1 MTQRWAEVDLGAI
14 RHNLQHVAAL
24 QPAGTAVI
32 AVVKADAYGHGVL
45 PVARA
50 ALQGGAWGLAVSTLA
65 EAAQLVSLCPRERIL
80 ALGGL
85 TPADATA
92 AAALGCAVMCHRLD
106 LAEALAAAAAE
117 RHAHL
122 PVHLKVDTGMGRLGC
137 LPAEAVELART
148 ITAARS
154 LTLAGTFTHF
164 ASSESDEAL
173 TREQHRR
180 FQAIL
185 DDLAA
190 AGIDPGLR
198 HASNSGG
205 ALRHP
210 DLALD
215 AVRIGIALY
224 GCEHPELLPALAL
237 RAAVTHVKTIQP
249 GDSVGYGATWRAER
263 PTRVA
268 TVSLGYADGVHR
280 ARSNRGFALFGG
292 RRAPL
297 IGRVSMDA
305 TTFDVTEAGEV
316 AVGDAAT
323 FIGAD
328 GGERITAEEVGEW
341 SGTIS
346 YEVLTSIG
354 NRVERRHRE

>member
-1 MTQRWAEVDLGAI
+1 MTHRWAEVDLGAI
-14 RHNLQHVAAL
+14 RHNVQHVASL
-24 QPAGTAVI
+24 QAPGTAVI

-50 ALQGGAWGLAVSTLA
+50 ALQAGAWALAVSTLD
-65 EAAQLVSLCPRERIL
+65 EAAQLVTLCPRDRIL

-85 TPADATA
+85 TPADATG

-106 LAEALAAAAAE
+106 LARALASAAAE
-117 RHAHL
+117 RRARL

-137 LPAEAVELART
+137 APEEAVELARA
-148 ITAARS
+148 IAGARW
-154 LTLAGTFTHF
+154 LALAGTFTHF

-180 FQAIL
+180 FQAVL
-185 DDLAA
+185 DELRA
-190 AGIDPGLR
+190 AGLDPGLR

-210 DLALD
+210 DLSLD
-215 AVRIGIALY
+215 AVRAGIAIY
-224 GCEHPELLPALAL
+224 GCEADGLRPALAL
-237 RAAVTHVKTIQP
+237 RATVTHVKTIRP
-249 GDSVGYGATWRAER
+249 GDTVGYGATWRAER
-263 PTRVA
+263 PTGVA

-280 ARSNRGFALFGG
+280 ARSNRGWALLRG

-305 TTFDVTEAGEV
+305 TTFDVTDVEGVE
-316 AVGDAAT
+316 VGDTAT

-328 GGERITAEEVGEW
+328 GEERITAEQVGEW

-354 NRVERRHRE
+354 SRVERRHRE